1 MCNEHEP
8 KPAAQSRLMGANDF
22 AQAAADT
29 IPHDGATDPFR
40 RHEPH
45 AELLLILV
53 RQNA

>member
-1 MCNEHEP
+1 MRAHNL
-8 KPAAQSRLMGANDF
+8 AQT
-22 AQAAADT
+22 AADT

-40 RHEPH
+40 RDKPD